1 MKTNKSEYYFS
12 LHNPSGDVIG
22 LYPLIPEDI
31 SKVLIQF
38 KKHYLQLADL
48 YKKDLEEGGIANTAT
63 KRLKTRTAVERY
75 ETSARYCEKGIMELE
90 VVTT

>member
-12 LHNPSGDVIG
+12 LHNPNGDVVG
-22 LYPLIPEDI
+22 LYPLISEDI

-38 KKHYLQLADL
+38 KKHYLQLAEF
-48 YKKDLEEGGIANTAT
+48 YKKDLEEGGIANTPT

-75 ETSARYCEKGIMELE
+75 ESSASYCEKGLKELHI
-90 VVTT
+90 